1 MIDFDCAI
9 RDPTIT
15 PCLKNLFMKSYQHFG
30 VQARVS
36 TALFGGNLLA
46 SLICFFFIWVFFCL
60 NLVFTL

>member
-15 PCLKNLFMKSYQHFG
+15 PCLNNLFLKSYQHFG

-46 SLICFFFIWVFFCL
+46 RMIFFFKCGFFCL
-60 NLVFTL
+60 DLGFSL